1 MDDESLQRLI
11 EAPTESLRTE
21 VKRWLDLSTA
31 HGQFHLIR
39 ACLALRN
46 GDGGQLLI
54 GFDDATGAGSA
65 EGCPDDVRE
74 HYHPDTVQALVASY
88 SSQRFEID
96 VRFVERDGRVH
107 PVLIVE
113 GGVRTPVAVK
123 NALVDKSG
131 PKPKDLFAR
140 GDVFVRTL
148 ESGNVAASSKARP
161 DDWERLM
168 QICFDNRE
176 ADIGRFVRRQLGT
189 LSPETLQR
197 IVEALGGIRA
207 APPSAKD
214 RLTLLLDRGLER
226 YKATVDEKKPELP
239 EHGSWEVALIM
250 EGADPDRLTD
260 RSFLTLLGVS
270 NPRYTGWAIWLDT
283 SSQPQSMKPRMIEDG
298 WEALMVHREFT
309 EFHRMR
315 ANGEFY
321 RYAVLD
327 EDMHSAEH
335 RYLHAR
341 WMAYR
346 IAEAV
351 GVGLAFALAMKLP
364 TSSVLH
370 FGFRWTGL
378 RGRCLSARRSYADGD
393 VAHDDVAH
401 SFVALAVDTPI
412 SAIAPIVQSALRPM
426 LLVFNGYEVSL
437 GSCEEWTREVIERRQ
452 RA

>member
-39 ACLALRN
+39 ACMALRN

-65 EGCPDDVRE
+65 DGCPGDVRE
-74 HYHPDTVQALVASY
+74 HYHPDTVQSLVASY

-123 NALVDKSG
+123 NPLVDKSG
-131 PKPKDLFAR
+131 PKPRDLFAR

-148 ESGNVAASSKARP
+148 ESGNVASSSKARP

-189 LSPETLQR
+189 LSSETLQR
-197 IVEALGGIRA
+197 IIEALGGIRV

-226 YKATVDEKKPELP
+226 YKATVDEKRPELP

-250 EGADPDRLTD
+250 EGADPERLSDRE
-260 RSFLTLLGVS
+260 FLSLLGAS

-283 SSQPQSMKPRMIEDG
+283 SLQSAKERPRLIEDG
-298 WEALMVHREFT
+298 WEALIVRQRFIEFQ
-309 EFHRMR
+309 RMR

-321 RYAVLD
+321 QRNALEDDLEGYSWRVLNPQL
-327 EDMHSAEH
+327 MI
-335 RYLHAR
+335 
-341 WMAYR
+341 YR
-346 IAEAV
+346 VAEAIA
-351 GVGLAFALAMKLP
+351 VGLAFADAMKIVDGS
-364 TSSVLH
+364 TLH
-370 FGFRWTGL
+370 FGFRWSGL
-378 RGRCLSARRSYADGD
+378 KDRKLPPRWSPNGD
-393 VAHDDVAH
+393 EVAHDDSAR
-401 SFVALAVDTPI
+401 SFVSVRADTAVN
-412 SAIAPIVQSALRPM
+412 AIGPVVEEALRPLM
-426 LLVFNGYEVSL
+426 LAFNGFRMNSGV
-437 GSCEEWTREVIERRQ
+437 CEHWAQQFLDRKI
-452 RA
+452 